1 MKATKI
7 KMKQN
12 CKYSMNVCDINFIYI
27 DSTNSYWKKAQV
39 HDFLNLWPKSI
50 QVNIVPYPSLIP
62 VISSTGEK
70 YVRSEANN
78 TIIDNLWEL
87 PRE

>member
-7 KMKQN
+7 KMKQS
-12 CKYSMNVCDINFIYI
+12 CEYSMNICDIDSIYI
-27 DSTNSYWKKAQV
+27 DTINAYWKKAQV

-50 QVNIVPYPSLIP
+50 QVNIVSYPSLIP